1 MVQAG
6 AQPARFT
13 GSVSGS
19 SMMLD
24 VTVGDSHLGPFSLRL
39 GDPPAFEPCN
49 F

>member
-19 SMMLD
+19 SMILD